1 MRVAL
6 AQLNPTVGD
15 LDGNASLILEAAR
28 AAHARGATLAVFPEL
43 TLAGYPPRDLLERS
57 AFVAGNETVL
67 GELARALP
75 PLTALVGFVER
86 NPGGAG
92 RPVFN
97 AAARLERGRVAGVY
111 RKRLLPTYDVFDEER
126 HFEPGTAPCVFEH
139 AGRRV
144 GVTICEDLWTAGA
157 DEAVRYRSHPLEET
171 VAAGAELVVNL
182 SASPFTLAKRE
193 FRRELF
199 CGHAARHGVPLVF
212 VNQVGGNDDLLFDGH
227 SLAVDARGRLLH
239 DGAEFEPELAVVEP
253 FAAGTTSRQRPL
265 EEPELV
271 RRALALGLADYVRK
285 CGFESVVLGL
295 SGGIDSAVVAVLAA
309 EALGPERVR
318 ALALPSRFT
327 SAASREDARAI
338 AAATGFRLDE
348 ISIEPA
354 FAAHL
359 QSLAPLFG
367 DRPFDL
373 AEENLQ
379 ARIRGAL
386 LMAVSNKFGPL
397 LLTTGNKTEIAV
409 GYATLYGDMCG
420 GLAPIGDLVK
430 RRVYELARHLNRI
443 APRIPER
450 VLVRPPSAELR
461 PDQRDEDS
469 LPPYAELDRAVEL
482 HVEEGLDVPQL
493 VAAGV
498 AAGLAKRVARLVRG
512 AEFKRRQGAP
522 ILKVTRKA
530 FGPGRR
536 LPIAGRWRDP
546 PPG

>member
-6 AQLNPTVGD
+6 AQVNPTVGD
-15 LDGNASLILEAAR
+15 LDGNARRILAAAR
-28 AAHARGATLAVFPEL
+28 EAHARGASLVVFPEL
-43 TLAGYPPRDLLERS
+43 ALAGYPPRDLLERS
-57 AFVAGNETVL
+57 TFVARNEAVL

-75 PLTALVGFVER
+75 ALTALVGFVER
-86 NPGGAG
+86 NADGAG

-111 RKRLLPTYDVFDEER
+111 RKRLLPTYDVFDEDR

-144 GVTICEDLWTAGA
+144 GVTICEDLWTAGT
-157 DEAVRYRSHPLEET
+157 DEAVRHRADPLAET
-171 VAAGAELVVNL
+171 RAAGAELVVNL
-182 SASPFTLAKRE
+182 SASPFTLAKRG

-199 CGHAARHGVPLVF
+199 GEQARRSRVPLVF
-212 VNQVGGNDDLLFDGH
+212 VNQVGGNDDLVFDGH
-227 SLAVDARGRLLH
+227 SLVVDGRGRLVHEGLEFAPELTVLDPFT
-239 DGAEFEPELAVVEP
+239 DGA
-253 FAAGTTSRQRPL
+253 AADLRPI

-271 RRALALGLADYVRK
+271 RRALELGLSDYVRK
-285 CGFESVVLGL
+285 CGFDSVVLGL
-295 SGGIDSAVVAVLAA
+295 SGGVDSAVVAVLAA
-309 EALGPERVR
+309 EALGPARVR
-318 ALALPSRFT
+318 ALSLPSRFT
-327 SAASREDARAI
+327 AAASREDARAL
-338 AAATGFRLDE
+338 AAATGIRLDE
-348 ISIEPA
+348 VSIEPA

-359 QSLAPLFG
+359 ASLAPLFG

-397 LLTTGNKTEIAV
+397 LLTTGNKTELAV

-420 GLAPIGDLVK
+420 GLAPLGDLVK
-430 RRVYELARHLNRI
+430 RRVYELARHLNRL

-450 VLVRPPSAELR
+450 ILVRPPSAELR
-461 PDQRDEDS
+461 PDQKDEDS

-482 HVEEGLDVPQL
+482 HVEEGLDAPQL
-493 VAAGV
+493 AAAGV
-498 AAGLAKRVARLVRG
+498 DPALAERVVRLVRG

-536 LPIAGRWRDP
+536 LPIAARWPDP
-546 PPG
+546 SPG